1 MTVLVLGPKTSSP
14 NRSVPVS
21 KPVVKQDSVGEDALK
36 VAAAALSAAKDA
48 ANMVALAGRGK
59 IECLNGTLESISSL
73 DRNCKAITS
82 SKEDWTRHFSIGLL
96 KKNARSKC
104 LLQNHQLLR

>member
-1 MTVLVLGPKTSSP
+1 MSTEKPEINARVDAVWQQMNKGISTNKLNFEEEKSSVSMGHL
-14 NRSVPVS
+14 RAFSV
-21 KPVVKQDSVGEDALK
+21 
-36 VAAAALSAAKDA
+36 
-48 ANMVALAGRGK
+48 
-59 IECLNGTLESISSL
+59 

-96 KKNARSKC
+96 KKNARVDAMWQQMNKGISTNKLNSILKKSKC